1 LNILMSPV
9 SRFRFAS
16 PLQASSG
23 SPPLASQSSKKYST
37 TSASSR
43 LASTIIFCL
52 CLFLAAAYSSS
63 AQLPPDAA
71 DKFRQAS
78 EAMRAGNLDA
88 AAAGFAEVV
97 KQAPTFAEA
106 HFNLGLVLEE
116 QGHHTEAISSFEKAL
131 SLKPRLRGANLFLGV
146 AHYKLNELD
155 QALAALK
162 KEAAADPKDAH
173 AWMWVGVVSLAKDR
187 PEEAASALDQAAKL
201 APTDV
206 DILYHRGQA
215 HLLVSKNSY
224 AEMFKADPK
233 SWRVRQVIAQAN
245 AEAERHIDAIAEYE
259 AAIKLA
265 PRQPGLHEELGSE
278 YRNAGKPQEAE
289 AAFQQELEIDPY
301 NVLARYKLGVLAV
314 ERNEGAKAKK
324 LIEAALR
331 QKPGLRHADY
341 NLGRAEMQMGN
352 DTVAAEHF
360 QQATKTETDPEV
372 LQQSWFQLGIVYRR
386 LHRMP
391 EAQQAMATF
400 QKFKDQEAENSQ
412 KQLKRF
418 QVQQE
423 STAQPTDHDPNPN

>member
-1 LNILMSPV
+1 
-9 SRFRFAS
+9 
-16 PLQASSG
+16 
-23 SPPLASQSSKKYST
+23 
-37 TSASSR
+37 
-43 LASTIIFCL
+43 
-52 CLFLAAAYSSS
+52 
-63 AQLPPDAA
+63 
-71 DKFRQAS
+71 
-78 EAMRAGNLDA
+78 
-88 AAAGFAEVV
+88 
-97 KQAPTFAEA
+97 
-106 HFNLGLVLEE
+106 
-116 QGHHTEAISSFEKAL
+116 
-131 SLKPRLRGANLFLGV
+131 
-146 AHYKLNELD
+146 
-155 QALAALK
+155 
-162 KEAAADPKDAH
+162 
-173 AWMWVGVVSLAKDR
+173 
-187 PEEAASALDQAAKL
+187 
-201 APTDV
+201 V

-245 AEAERHIDAIAEYE
+245 AEAERHIDAIAEYQ
-259 AAIKLA
+259 AAIQLA

-314 ERNEGAKAKK
+314 ERNEGAKARE
-324 LIEAALR
+324 LIEAALH

-341 NLGRAEMQMGN
+341 NLGRAEMQLGN

-360 QQATKTETDPEV
+360 QAATKTETDPEI

-400 QKFKDQEAENSQ
+400 QKLKDQEAENSQ

-423 STAQPTDHDPNPN
+423 SAAEPTDHDSNPN

>member
-1 LNILMSPV
+1 LFSVAGHPAPAQV
-9 SRFRFAS
+9 
-16 PLQASSG
+16 
-23 SPPLASQSSKKYST
+23 PPAT
-37 TSASSR
+37 
-43 LASTIIFCL
+43 
-52 CLFLAAAYSSS
+52 
-63 AQLPPDAA
+63 A

-78 EAMRAGNLDA
+78 EAMRSGNLEEA
-88 AAAGFAEVV
+88 TSGFAAVV
-97 KQAPTFAEA
+97 KQAPAFAEA
-106 HFNLGLVLEE
+106 HFNLGLVREE
-116 QGHHTEAISSFEKAL
+116 QGQHAEAIASFEKAL
-131 SLKPRLRGANLFLGV
+131 SLKPRLHGANLFLGV
-146 AHYKLNELD
+146 AHYRLNQLD

-162 KEAAADPKDAH
+162 KETTAYPNDAA
-173 AWMWVGVVSLAKDR
+173 AWMWLGVVALAKDR
-187 PEEAASALDQAAKL
+187 PEEAAEALDKAAKL

-224 AEMFKADPK
+224 AKMFATDPK
-233 SWRVRQVIAQAN
+233 SWRVHQALAQAN
-245 AEAERHIDAIAEYE
+245 AEAERHMDAIAEYE

-289 AAFQQELEIDPY
+289 AAFQQELETDPY

-314 ERNEGAKAKK
+314 ERNDGAKGKE
-324 LIEAALR
+324 LIEEALR

-341 NLGRAEMQMGN
+341 NLGRAEMQIGN
-352 DTVAAEHF
+352 DAVAADHF
-360 QQATKTETDPEV
+360 QQATKTESDPEV
-372 LQQSWFQLGIVYRR
+372 LQQSWFQLGIVCRR

-400 QKFKDQEAENSQ
+400 QKLKDQEAENSQ

-423 STAQPTDHDPNPN
+423 SVAQPTDHDPSPN

>member
-1 LNILMSPV
+1 L
-9 SRFRFAS
+9 
-16 PLQASSG
+16 
-23 SPPLASQSSKKYST
+23 T
-37 TSASSR
+37 
-43 LASTIIFCL
+43 
-52 CLFLAAAYSSS
+52 AAYSSS
-63 AQLPPDAA
+63 TQLPSDAA

-88 AAAGFAEVV
+88 AAAGFAEVI

-106 HFNLGLVLEE
+106 HFNLGLVREE
-116 QGHHTEAISSFEKAL
+116 QGQHTEAIASFEKAL

-155 QALAALK
+155 HALAALK
-162 KEAAADPKDAH
+162 KEAAAYPKDAA

-187 PEEAASALDQAAKL
+187 PEEAAAALDQAAKL

-245 AEAERHIDAIAEYE
+245 AEAERHIDAIAEYG

-314 ERNEGAKAKK
+314 ERNEGAKAKE

-341 NLGRAEMQMGN
+341 NLGRAEMQIGN
-352 DTVAAEHF
+352 DRVAAEHF
-360 QQATKTETDPEV
+360 QAATKSETDPEI

-400 QKFKDQEAENSQ
+400 QMLKDQEAENSQ

-423 STAQPTDHDPNPN
+423 SVAQPPDHDPGPN

>member
-1 LNILMSPV
+1 M
-9 SRFRFAS
+9 
-16 PLQASSG
+16 
-23 SPPLASQSSKKYST
+23 
-37 TSASSR
+37 
-43 LASTIIFCL
+43 FCL
-52 CLFLAAAYSSS
+52 CLFLTAVYSLS
-63 AQLPPDAA
+63 AQLPPDATE
-71 DKFRQAS
+71 KFRQAS
-78 EAMRAGNLDA
+78 EAMRSGNLDE
-88 AAAGFAEVV
+88 AAAGFAAVL
-97 KQAPTFAEA
+97 KQAPAFAEA
-106 HFNLGLVLEE
+106 HFNLGLVREE
-116 QGHHTEAISSFEKAL
+116 QGQHDEAVAQFEKAL
-131 SLKPRLRGANLFLGV
+131 ALKPRLRGANLFLGV
-146 AHYKLNELD
+146 AHYKLNHLD
-155 QALAALK
+155 QALAAMK
-162 KEAAADPKDAH
+162 KETAAYPRDAA
-173 AWMWVGVVSLAKDR
+173 AWMWLGVVALAKDR
-187 PEEAASALDQAAKL
+187 PEEAAEALDKAAKL

-233 SWRVRQVIAQAN
+233 SWRVRQVLAQAN
-245 AEAERHIDAIAEYE
+245 AEAERHIDAIAEYD

-289 AAFQQELEIDPY
+289 AAFLQELEIDPY

-314 ERNEGAKAKK
+314 ERNDGAKAKE
-324 LIEAALR
+324 LIEEAWR

-341 NLGRAEMQMGN
+341 NLGRAEMQIGN

-386 LHRMP
+386 MHRMP

-400 QKFKDQEAENSQ
+400 QKLKDQEAETSQ

-418 QVQQE
+418 QVQHE
-423 STAQPTDHDPNPN
+423 GAAQPTDQEPNPN

>member
-1 LNILMSPV
+1 MTPV

-16 PLQASSG
+16 PLEASSA
-23 SPPLASQSSKKYST
+23 SPSLTSQCSKKYST
-37 TSASSR
+37 TSALS
-43 LASTIIFCL
+43 LAPTIPFCL

-63 AQLPPDAA
+63 AQLLSDAA

-88 AAAGFAEVV
+88 AAAGFSEVV

-106 HFNLGLVLEE
+106 HFNLGLALEE

-131 SLKPRLRGANLFLGV
+131 SLKPRLHGANLFLGV

-162 KEAAADPKDAH
+162 KEAAAYPKDAH
-173 AWMWVGVVSLAKDR
+173 AWMWVGVVSLAKDS
-187 PEEAASALDQAAKL
+187 PEEAAAALDQAAKL

-265 PRQPGLHEELGSE
+265 PRQPGLHEVLGSE

-314 ERNEGAKAKK
+314 ERNEGAKAKG

-341 NLGRAEMQMGN
+341 NLGRAEMQLGN
-352 DTVAAEHF
+352 DIVAAEHF
-360 QQATKTETDPEV
+360 QAATKTETDPEV

-400 QKFKDQEAENSQ
+400 QKLKDQEAENSQ

-423 STAQPTDHDPNPN
+423 SAAQPTDHDPNPN